1 MRLAAAP
8 ASCRTDTRTAL
19 WLAAKRGGDSH
30 DTKVAVA
37 GARCV
42 RCGCGA
48 EKSHLEKSMSEL
60 FRSLVVE
67 ESLCRGLL
75 LDEEELAMPILE
87 SYYDSLGLTRT
98 ADTDEVKKA
107 FRKLSLKNHPERA
120 MGVSKAEAEV
130 LFSKIAE
137 AYEVLSNPA
146 RRAIYDQ
153 YGERGLK
160 EGMPDGKGNLKGGKY
175 RFNNNAV
182 EIFAAFFGTQS
193 PFADILGQVGADAP
207 PEFYGELT
215 GMQLPFA
222 KQKAAPVQAQLV
234 VTLAEVYN
242 GAQKTVSYTRKK
254 LTEDGVTA
262 DEDVE
267 TQLYVEPGWEEGLV
281 ATLPDLGDQ
290 GVHVLPGDVEIYL
303 VLLPDDLW
311 SRDGTTLL
319 FKHEITLTEALVG
332 KNVEVPTFDDRTLSI
347 PVTKVRARRS
357 HARTSL
363 PPATAT
369 RTPCHAQAPRTGAT
383 LTRVCT
389 VRHTCP

>member
-1 MRLAAAP
+1 
-8 ASCRTDTRTAL
+8 
-19 WLAAKRGGDSH
+19 
-30 DTKVAVA
+30 
-37 GARCV
+37 
-42 RCGCGA
+42 
-48 EKSHLEKSMSEL
+48 
-60 FRSLVVE
+60 
-67 ESLCRGLL
+67 LL

-347 PVTKVRARRS
+347 PVTKIV
-357 HARTSL
+357 
-363 PPATAT
+363 
-369 RTPCHAQAPRTGAT
+369 APGDSKVVPGEGICGGELVICFELVFPKT
-383 LTRVCT
+383 LSMEQKKKIKALGM
-389 VRHTCP
+389 